1 MNPEPKR
8 KSRTAALKIT
18 LMEQDLHG
26 FFEVQTELSHLF
38 LNAAIPNSVN
48 IFELEL
54 NYWNLSI
61 N

>member
-1 MNPEPKR
+1 
-8 KSRTAALKIT
+8 
-18 LMEQDLHG
+18 MEQDLHG